1 VLHPGDQL
9 WEYIAGGAGYGD
21 PLERDPGQV
30 LADVQDRK
38 VSLVSARET
47 YGVVLT
53 PEGDAVDELGTKECR
68 EALRGRRGPI
78 TWTFD
83 RGIDGRDEGNAR

>member
-1 VLHPGDQL
+1 
-9 WEYIAGGAGYGD
+9 
-21 PLERDPGQV
+21 
-30 LADVQDRK
+30 
-38 VSLVSARET
+38 
-47 YGVVLT
+47 VLT

-83 RGIDGRDEGNAR
+83 RGIDGRDEGNA